1 MRRDFLWTRLWTRL
15 WIRRSIPILAA
26 LCLAACSNTAEE
38 AAAPESD
45 SKDNVASVRLYIFD
59 CGQIDNV
66 DATRFGLTD
75 EEIAVPDFVTPCYLV
90 VHPQGTLMWD
100 VGQVP
105 DKNFAPGQTVATQG
119 NYDSDTPL
127 LPQLAEIGYTPA
139 DIDYLAMSHYHGD
152 HTANANEFAGS
163 TWLVQQPEHD
173 AMFGG
178 DLGDYGNAELFS
190 ELEHADTVI
199 LNGDHDVFG
208 DGTVVLK
215 STPGH
220 TPGHQSLFIN
230 FANTGPVLLS
240 GDLYHYPEER
250 TLNRI
255 PTIDTD
261 GKATAA
267 SREKMEEFMQ
277 ETGAQLWIQH
287 DKGAWPSRKLSPE
300 FYD

>member
-1 MRRDFLWTRLWTRL
+1 MIYLVAMRVHVYSLLAC
-15 WIRRSIPILAA
+15 AA
-26 LCLAACSNTAEE
+26 LFTAACSSATEE
-38 AAAPESD
+38 AVAPEASED
-45 SKDNVASVRLYIFD
+45 TVASVRLYIFD

-105 DKNFAPGQTVATQG
+105 DKNFAPGQTVATEG

-139 DIDYLAMSHYHGD
+139 DIDFLAMSHYHGD
-152 HTANANEFAGS
+152 HTANANEFAGA
-163 TWLVQQPEHD
+163 TWLVQQPEYD
-173 AMFGG
+173 AMFSG
-178 DLGDYGNAELFS
+178 DLGAYGNAELFS
-190 ELEHADTVI
+190 KLKDADTVI
-199 LNGDHDVFG
+199 LEGDYDVFG

-220 TPGHQSLFIN
+220 TQGHQSLFLN

-250 TLNRI
+250 TLDRI
-255 PTIDTD
+255 PTIDVD
-261 GKATAA
+261 QEATRA
-267 SREKMEEFMQ
+267 SREKMEEFLK

-287 DKGAWPSRKLSPE
+287 DKGAWPGLKKSPDY
-300 FYD
+300 YD